1 MSAVENKQLIQQ
13 AFANWAGGDADAV
26 FKLLADDVQ
35 WTVIGSTRVS
45 RSYQSKREF
54 LEGAVQPLTARLAT
68 PIKPS
73 VLDVIADGDKVAVQ
87 WDGRASAKN
96 GKPYNQRYCWVM
108 RLENGSVREGIAY
121 LDTEL
126 ISQLWT

>member
-1 MSAVENKQLIQQ
+1 MSAAENKNLIQQ
-13 AFANWAGGDADAV
+13 AFAKWAGGDADAV

-108 RLENGSVREGIAY
+108 RLENGRVREGIAY

>member
-1 MSAVENKQLIQQ
+1 MSAAENKKLIRQ
-13 AFANWAGGDADAV
+13 AFAKWTGGDADVV
-26 FKLLADDVQ
+26 FKFLADDVR

-54 LEGAVQPLTARLAT
+54 LEVAVQPLTARLAT

-87 WDGRASAKN
+87 WDGRIRKERQA
-96 GKPYNQRYCWVM
+96 
-108 RLENGSVREGIAY
+108 L
-121 LDTEL
+121 
-126 ISQLWT
+126 